1 MFFIKR
7 KKAKPIEK
15 ETAEEI
21 AVSNQDKVVLGGFCF
36 TGMQKGNFFVKDRA
50 IIDPTAT
57 IDGSIT
63 ATDCTI
69 GGLVKGNVFCTNT
82 IQISSSAVI
91 EGSIMAKKAIMETGC
106 RINGSVSFTPK
117 VEVSMLAIKLIEAE
131 KIIGD
136 KKISKAR
143 ELLTEETNIPQKSS
157 PIPGAKAVDK
167 EQKKINTQKPESAI
181 AQSVDNGNNW
191 W

>member
-1 MFFIKR
+1 MFFIKL
-7 KKAKPIEK
+7 KKVKPIEK

-21 AVSNQDKVVLGGFCF
+21 AVSNQDKVVLGTFCF
-36 TGMQKGNFFVKDRA
+36 TGMQKGNFFIKDRA
-50 IIDPTAT
+50 ILDSTAT

-82 IQISSSAVI
+82 IQISNSAVI

-106 RINGSVSFTPK
+106 RINGSVSFAPK
-117 VEVSMLAIKLIEAE
+117 VEVSMLATKLIEAE
-131 KIIGD
+131 KIIAN
-136 KKISKAR
+136 KKISQTR
-143 ELLTEETNIPQKSS
+143 ELLTEETNIPPKSS
-157 PIPGAKAVDK
+157 PIPESKTMGK
-167 EQKKINTQKPESAI
+167 EQKKINTQKPESTI

>member
-7 KKAKPIEK
+7 KKVKPIEK

-21 AVSNQDKVVLGGFCF
+21 AVSNQDKVLLGAFCF

-50 IIDPTAT
+50 IVDPAAT
-57 IDGSIT
+57 VDGSIT

-69 GGLVKGNVFCTNT
+69 GGLVKGSVFCSNT
-82 IQISSSAVI
+82 LQLSSSAVI
-91 EGSIMAKKAIMETGC
+91 EGSIMAKKAILETGC
-106 RINGSVSFTPK
+106 RINGSVSFAPK

-131 KIIGD
+131 KIIGN
-136 KKISKAR
+136 KKISKTR

-157 PIPGAKAVDK
+157 PIPEAKTVGK
-167 EQKKINTQKPESAI
+167 EQKKINAQKPESAI

>member
-21 AVSNQDKVVLGGFCF
+21 AVSNQDKVVLGAFCF
-36 TGMQKGNFFVKDRA
+36 TGMQKGNFFIKDRA
-50 IIDPTAT
+50 IVDPTAT
-57 IDGSIT
+57 VDGSIT

-69 GGLVKGNVFCTNT
+69 GGLVKGNVFCSNT
-82 IQISSSAVI
+82 LQLNSSAVI
-91 EGSIMAKKAIMETGC
+91 EGSIMAKKAILETGC
-106 RINGSVSFTPK
+106 RINGSVSFAPK
-117 VEVSMLAIKLIEAE
+117 VEVSMLATKLVEAE
-131 KIIGD
+131 KIIAN
-136 KKISKAR
+136 KKISQTR
-143 ELLTEETNIPQKSS
+143 ELLTEETNIPPKSP
-157 PIPGAKAVDK
+157 PIPETMPVGK
-167 EQKKINTQKPESAI
+167 EQKKINTQKPESTI

>member
-7 KKAKPIEK
+7 KKVKPIEK

-21 AVSNQDKVVLGGFCF
+21 AVSNQDKVVLGAFCF

-50 IIDPTAT
+50 IVDPAAT
-57 IDGSIT
+57 VDGSIT

-69 GGLVKGNVFCTNT
+69 GGLVKGNVFCSNT
-82 IQISSSAVI
+82 LQLSSSAVI
-91 EGSIMAKKAIMETGC
+91 EGSIMAKKAILETGC
-106 RINGSVSFTPK
+106 RINGSVSFAPK

-131 KIIGD
+131 KIIAN
-136 KKISKAR
+136 KKISKTP
-143 ELLTEETNIPQKSS
+143 ELLTEKAYIPPKSP
-157 PIPGAKAVDK
+157 PIPEAKTVNK
-167 EQKKINTQKPESAI
+167 EQKKTNTQKPESII

>member
-7 KKAKPIEK
+7 KKVKPIEK

-21 AVSNQDKVVLGGFCF
+21 AVSNQDKVLLGAFCF

-50 IIDPTAT
+50 IVDPAAT
-57 IDGSIT
+57 VDGSIT

-69 GGLVKGNVFCTNT
+69 GGLVKGNVFCSNT
-82 IQISSSAVI
+82 LQLSSSAVI
-91 EGSIMAKKAIMETGC
+91 EGSIMAKKAILETGC
-106 RINGSVSFTPK
+106 RINGSVSFAPK

-131 KIIGD
+131 KIIAN
-136 KKISKAR
+136 KKISKTP
-143 ELLTEETNIPQKSS
+143 ELLTEEAYIPPKSP
-157 PIPGAKAVDK
+157 PIPETMPVGK
-167 EQKKINTQKPESAI
+167 EQKKINTQKPESTI
-181 AQSVDNGNNW
+181 AQFVDNGNNW

>member
-7 KKAKPIEK
+7 KKVKPIEK

-21 AVSNQDKVVLGGFCF
+21 AVSNQDKVVLGGFRF
-36 TGMQKGNFFVKDRA
+36 TGVQKGNFFIKDRA
-50 IIDPTAT
+50 IVDSTAT

-106 RINGSVSFTPK
+106 RINGSVSFAPK
-117 VEVSMLAIKLIEAE
+117 VEVSMLATKLVEAE
-131 KIIGD
+131 KIIAN
-136 KKISKAR
+136 KKISQTR
-143 ELLTEETNIPQKSS
+143 ELLTEETNIPPKSP
-157 PIPGAKAVDK
+157 PIPETMPVGK
-167 EQKKINTQKPESAI
+167 EQKKINTQKPESTI

>member
-36 TGMQKGNFFVKDRA
+36 TGVQKGNFFVKDRA
-50 IIDPTAT
+50 IVDTAAT
-57 IDGSIT
+57 VDGSIT

-82 IQISSSAVI
+82 IQINSSAVI

-106 RINGSVSFTPK
+106 RINGSVSFAPK
-117 VEVSMLAIKLIEAE
+117 VEVSMLATKLVEAE
-131 KIIGD
+131 KIIAN
-136 KKISKAR
+136 KKISKTR
-143 ELLTEETNIPQKSS
+143 ELLTEETNILPKSS
-157 PIPGAKAVDK
+157 PIPEAKTVNK
-167 EQKKINTQKPESAI
+167 EQKKTNTQKPESTI
-181 AQSVDNGNNW
+181 VESVDNGNNW

>member
-21 AVSNQDKVVLGGFCF
+21 AVSNQDKVVLGAFCF
-36 TGMQKGNFFVKDRA
+36 TGIQKGNFFIKDRA
-50 IIDPTAT
+50 IVDPTAT
-57 IDGSIT
+57 VDGSIT

-69 GGLVKGNVFCTNT
+69 GGLVKGNVFCSNT
-82 IQISSSAVI
+82 LQLNSSAVI

-131 KIIGD
+131 KIIVN
-136 KKISKAR
+136 KKISKTP
-143 ELLTEETNIPQKSS
+143 ELLTEDANIPQKALLDLK
-157 PIPGAKAVDK
+157 AKQWVK
-167 EQKKINTQKPESAI
+167 NRKK
-181 AQSVDNGNNW
+181 
-191 W
+191 

>member
-21 AVSNQDKVVLGGFCF
+21 AVSSQDKVVLGAFCF
-36 TGMQKGNFFVKDRA
+36 TGMQKGNFFIKDRA
-50 IIDPTAT
+50 IVDPAAT
-57 IDGSIT
+57 VDGSIT

-69 GGLVKGNVFCTNT
+69 GGLVKGNVFCSNT
-82 IQISSSAVI
+82 LQLNSSAVI
-91 EGSIMAKKAIMETGC
+91 EGSIMAKKAILETGC
-106 RINGSVSFTPK
+106 RINGSVSFAPK

-131 KIIGD
+131 KIIVN
-136 KKISKAR
+136 KKISKTP
-143 ELLTEETNIPQKSS
+143 ELLTEEAYIPPKSS
-157 PIPGAKAVDK
+157 PIPETKTVNK
-167 EQKKINTQKPESAI
+167 EQKKINTQKPESTI

>member
-21 AVSNQDKVVLGGFCF
+21 AVSNQDKVVLGAFCF
-36 TGMQKGNFFVKDRA
+36 TGMQKGNFFIKDRA
-50 IIDPTAT
+50 IVDPTAT
-57 IDGSIT
+57 VDGSIT

-69 GGLVKGNVFCTNT
+69 GGLVKGNVFCSNT
-82 IQISSSAVI
+82 LQLNSSAVI

-131 KIIGD
+131 KIIVN
-136 KKISKAR
+136 KKISKTP
-143 ELLTEETNIPQKSS
+143 ELLTEDANIPPKSS
-157 PIPGAKAVDK
+157 PIPESKTVGK
-167 EQKKINTQKPESAI
+167 EQKKINTQKPESTI